1 MISIIMKETTIIS
14 ISVPLSGSVSYDA
27 FLILRSITIS
37 LVYLV
42 GACHAHASTEST
54 TFQLVYVATR
64 DACTALQCHT
74 IWGNQASV
82 CVISF
87 PTLMTLTS

>member
-1 MISIIMKETTIIS
+1 MKETTIIS

-42 GACHAHASTEST
+42 GARHAHASTQST
-54 TFQLVYVATR
+54 TFQLVYVATT
-64 DACTALQCHT
+64 DACSVTQYGVIKLQ
-74 IWGNQASV
+74 SV
-82 CVISF
+82 
-87 PTLMTLTS
+87 